1 MVLCCTSH
9 TLVFVSNAP
18 PLLVTIIIVNSVIN
32 GVLARFA
39 GRVAPTRANIAVI
52 SSRLQHSSPLFAF
65 FSSRSRSSAMS
76 AYGKAKKTKDRHS
89 NRPTPLGS
97 RSTTPSTSAS
107 SLQSASR
114 PRPSNNL
121 VFNHSLGQHILKN
134 PLVVTSIID
143 KAGIRSTDTVLE
155 VGPGTG
161 NLTVKLLPV
170 AKKVIVVEY
179 DVRMIAEL
187 QKRVAGTPDA
197 HKLQIIQGDVLKVD
211 LPYFDL
217 CVANLPYQISSPFT
231 FKLLSHRPPFRSA
244 VLMYQREFALRLLA
258 QPATPLFCRLS
269 LNTQLLSRVSHLLK
283 VSKNSFRPPPKV
295 ESSVV
300 RIEPIYPPPP
310 INFMEW
316 DGLVRLCFSRKNKTL
331 RAIFNNRHV
340 MELLSRNYHTYM
352 ALHPTA
358 ATTATATATTTTA
371 TTTTTAAAS
380 AGSGSGTVVG
390 VGGWGTGSGSVLVSE
405 SEVKERVLGL
415 LEQGEWSDKR
425 ASKMEQEEFVALLA
439 AFNEAGFHFTAMGA
453 DTRAMGLEDEE
464 DDEAEDDEMR
474 DLGLLD

>member
-1 MVLCCTSH
+1 
-9 TLVFVSNAP
+9 
-18 PLLVTIIIVNSVIN
+18 
-32 GVLARFA
+32 
-39 GRVAPTRANIAVI
+39 
-52 SSRLQHSSPLFAF
+52 
-65 FSSRSRSSAMS
+65 MS
-76 AYGKAKKTKDRHS
+76 AYGKVSRTKDRHS

-97 RSTTPSTSAS
+97 KPTSAS
-107 SLQSASR
+107 SASNQSSHTASR

-134 PLVVTSIID
+134 PLVVTSIVE

-170 AKKVIVVEY
+170 AKKVVVVEY

-197 HKLQIIQGDVLKVD
+197 HKLTIIQGDVLKVD

-258 QPATPLFCRLS
+258 QPSTPLFCRLS

-310 INFMEW
+310 VNFMEW

-340 MELLSRNYHTYM
+340 IELLHKNYTTYM

-358 ATTATATATTTTA
+358 ASTDTTATITAGTAT
-371 TTTTTAAAS
+371 S
-380 AGSGSGTVVG
+380 A
-390 VGGWGTGSGSVLVSE
+390 LLSE
-405 SEVKERVLGL
+405 AEVKERVLGL
-415 LEQGEWSDKR
+415 LEAGEWSDKR
-425 ASKMEQEEFVALLA
+425 SSKMEQEEFVGLLA

-464 DDEAEDDEMR
+464 EDEADDDEMR
-474 DLGLLD
+474 DRGLLD

>member
-1 MVLCCTSH
+1 
-9 TLVFVSNAP
+9 
-18 PLLVTIIIVNSVIN
+18 
-32 GVLARFA
+32 
-39 GRVAPTRANIAVI
+39 
-52 SSRLQHSSPLFAF
+52 
-65 FSSRSRSSAMS
+65 MS
-76 AYGKAKKTKDRHS
+76 AYGKVKKAKDRHS
-89 NRPTPLGS
+89 NRPTPLGFKPHAAS
-97 RSTTPSTSAS
+97 ATAS
-107 SLQSASR
+107 STQSASR

-134 PLVVTSIID
+134 PLVVTSIVD

-187 QKRVAGTPDA
+187 QKRVAGTADA
-197 HKLQIIQGDVLKVD
+197 HKLHIIQGDVLKVD

-340 MELLSRNYHTYM
+340 LELLHNNYNTYM
-352 ALHPTA
+352 ALHPT
-358 ATTATATATTTTA
+358 TPTPP
-371 TTTTTAAAS
+371 TTTAAAAATAA
-380 AGSGSGTVVG
+380 AGAAA
-390 VGGWGTGSGSVLVSE
+390 VGGSVRSSVLSDG
-405 SEVKERVLGL
+405 EVKERVLGVL
-415 LEQGEWSDKR
+415 AAGEWSDKR
-425 ASKMEQEEFVALLA
+425 ASKMEQEEFVGLLA

-464 DDEAEDDEMR
+464 VDEEEDDGMR
-474 DLGLLD
+474 DLGLLE

>member
-1 MVLCCTSH
+1 
-9 TLVFVSNAP
+9 
-18 PLLVTIIIVNSVIN
+18 
-32 GVLARFA
+32 
-39 GRVAPTRANIAVI
+39 
-52 SSRLQHSSPLFAF
+52 
-65 FSSRSRSSAMS
+65 MS
-76 AYGKAKKTKDRHS
+76 AYGKVKKTRDRHA

-97 RSTTPSTSAS
+97 KSSPTSAAATASSS

-134 PLVVTSIID
+134 PLVVTSIIE

-161 NLTVKLLPV
+161 NLTVKLLPL
-170 AKKVIVVEY
+170 AKKVVVVEY

-187 QKRVAGTPDA
+187 QKRVAGTADA
-197 HKLQIIQGDVLKVD
+197 HKLHIIQGDVLKVD

-231 FKLLSHRPPFRSA
+231 FKLLSHRPPFRCA

-258 QPATPLFCRLS
+258 QPSTPLFCRLS

-340 MELLSRNYHTYM
+340 MELLQKNYATYL
-352 ALHPTA
+352 ALHPS
-358 ATTATATATTTTA
+358 TTTA
-371 TTTTTAAAS
+371 G
-380 AGSGSGTVVG
+380 GSRQA
-390 VGGWGTGSGSVLVSE
+390 LSE
-405 SEVKERVLGL
+405 AEVKERVLGL
-415 LEQGEWSDKR
+415 LESGEWSDKR
-425 ASKMEQEEFVALLA
+425 ASKMEQEEFVGLLA

-464 DDEAEDDEMR
+464 GDEEEDDDMR
-474 DLGLLD
+474 DMGLLE